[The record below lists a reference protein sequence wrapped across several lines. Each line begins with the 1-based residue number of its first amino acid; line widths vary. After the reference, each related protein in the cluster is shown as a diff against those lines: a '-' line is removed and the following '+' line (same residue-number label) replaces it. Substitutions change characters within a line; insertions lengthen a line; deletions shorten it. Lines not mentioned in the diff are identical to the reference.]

1 MRILFIVP
9 NPPSLIRV
17 RPYHFIRQLV
27 QRGHQVIVA
36 TVWTNQE
43 EQADIQHLSEELALQ
58 VLSAYLPLWRSLWNC
73 LQALPSG
80 LPLQAAYAW
89 HPLLAQACKEQH
101 ERLPFD
107 IIHVEHLR
115 GACYALFLQ
124 SLDSQ
129 KDNPTPIVWDSVDC
143 ISHLF
148 AEAAQT
154 SRSLKGRLMG
164 QVDAHRTRRH
174 EGWLVQQFSH
184 VLVTSPTDKAALLRL
199 AKLTDAPHLSVLPNG
214 VDLAYFSPP
223 NPNEPREAATLVMS
237 GKMSYHANV
246 TAALHLLEDI
256 MPLIWNER
264 PDIQVQIVGKNPPPT
279 LQALSTE
286 KGTATSKRVTVTGS
300 VPHFPPYLR
309 RATISVVP
317 LLYGAGIQN
326 KVLEAM
332 ACATPVVSS
341 SLAVRGLADKSS
353 IGRDILVADKPKAFA
368 RTVLELLD
376 NPTKRAALGNGGRRY
391 VERYH
396 AWDTIGAQLE
406 EIYEKAK
413 RDVVRYS

>member
-27 QRGHQVIVA
+27 QRGHQVTVA
-36 TVWTNQE
+36 TLWTNQE
-43 EQADIQHLSEELALQ
+43 EQADIQKLINEFGVE
-58 VLSAYLPLWRSLWNC
+58 VLTTHLPLWRSLWNC

-89 HPLLAQACKEQH
+89 QPALAQACRKSH
-101 ERLPFD
+101 EALPFD
-107 IIHVEHLR
+107 VIHVEHLR
-115 GACYALFLQ
+115 GACYGLFLQ
-124 SLDSQ
+124 SLDAQ
-129 KDNPTPIVWDSVDC
+129 KEKPTPIVWDSVDC

-164 QVDAHRTRRH
+164 KLDAHRTRRH

-184 VLVTSPTDKAALLRL
+184 VLVTSPTDKAALLKL
-199 AKLTDAPHLSVLPNG
+199 AHLTDSPHLSVLPNG

-223 NPNEPREAATLVMS
+223 NEAREVATIVMS

-246 TAALHLLEDI
+246 TAARHLLEDI
-256 MPLIWNER
+256 MPLVWHQR
-264 PDIQVQIVGKNPPPT
+264 PEIHVQIVGKDPPAS
-279 LQALSTE
+279 LRALST
-286 KGTATSKRVTVTGS
+286 KNGSATSKRVTVTGK

-309 RATISVVP
+309 RATIAVVP

-341 SLAVRGLADKSS
+341 PLAVKGLANQSS
-353 IGRDILVADKPKAFA
+353 IGRDILVADNPETFA

-376 NPTKRAALGNGGRRY
+376 NPTKRAEVGNGGRRY
-391 VERYH
+391 VEEYH
-396 AWDTIGAQLE
+396 AWDRIGAQLE
-406 EIYEKAK
+406 AIYEQA
-413 RDVVRYS
+413 RRQMS